1 MRQKYDII
9 IIGAGIIGLATALEL
24 SKRYPKYTLAI
35 LEKESGVATHQTG
48 HNSGVIHSGIYYKP
62 GSHKATLCVSGS
74 RALIDYCD
82 VKGIKY
88 NLIGKVVVAT
98 DEDEIPRLETLYERG
113 KANGVPG
120 LELISES
127 RLKEIEPHARGIQ
140 ALHSPN
146 TGIIDFKEVSRSYAK
161 DLLENG
167 GDIIFDAKVQ
177 DIRVNGGSIQ
187 LETDQGGF
195 QSKYLINCAGL
206 HADVIVR
213 KMGLPS
219 NIRIIPFRG
228 EYFTLKPE
236 KHHLVKSL
244 IYPVPNPSFPFLGV
258 HFTRMIGGGV
268 EAGPN
273 AVLAFA
279 KEGYKMFNINP
290 KELLQT
296 LSYSGFWVMT
306 WKYWRTGFGEF
317 YRSLSK
323 RAFTRAL
330 QKLLP
335 EISRHDLDSAE
346 AGVRA
351 QAVDSHGFMLDDF
364 SVTETPN
371 AFHVLNAPSPA
382 ATSSL
387 SIGKYLVDRASKSF
401 GLKAN

>member
-1 MRQKYDII
+1 MRKKYDIVV
-9 IIGAGIIGLATALEL
+9 IGAGIIGLATALEL
-24 SKRYPKYTLAI
+24 SKRYPNYTLAI
-35 LEKESGVATHQTG
+35 LEKEDTVAIHQTG

-74 RALIDYCD
+74 RALIDYCEK
-82 VKGIKY
+82 KGIKY
-88 NLIGKVVVAT
+88 DLIGKVVVAT
-98 DEDEIPRLETLYERG
+98 DKEEIPRLQTLYERG
-113 KANGVPG
+113 QANGVSG
-120 LELISES
+120 LKLINQSQ
-127 RLKEIEPHARGIQ
+127 LKEIEPHAYGIQ

-146 TGIIDFKEVSRSYAK
+146 TGIIDFKQVAMSYAK
-161 DLLENG
+161 DVLENG
-167 GDIIFDAKVQ
+167 GEILFNAKVHN
-177 DIRVNGGSIQ
+177 INLNRNSID
-187 LETDQGGF
+187 LDTDQGGV
-195 QSKYLINCAGL
+195 QTKYLINCAGL
-206 HADVIVR
+206 HADAIVK

-244 IYPVPNPSFPFLGV
+244 IYPVPNPKFPFLGV
-258 HFTRMIGGGV
+258 HFTRMIEGGV

-279 KEGYKMFNINP
+279 KEGYKMSHINP
-290 KELLQT
+290 WEFLQT

-323 RAFTRAL
+323 RAFTQAL

-335 EISRHDLDSAE
+335 EIDRNDLVSAE
-346 AGVRA
+346 SGVRA
-351 QAVDSHGFMLDDF
+351 QAVDRQGFMLDDF
-364 SVTETPN
+364 SIAETPN
-371 AFHVLNAPSPA
+371 AFHVINAPSPA

-387 SIGKYLVDRASKSF
+387 ALGKYLVDRASKSF
-401 GLKAN
+401 DLKAN

>member
-195 QSKYLINCAGL
+195 QSK
-206 HADVIVR
+206 
-213 KMGLPS
+213 
-219 NIRIIPFRG
+219 
-228 EYFTLKPE
+228 
-236 KHHLVKSL
+236 
-244 IYPVPNPSFPFLGV
+244 
-258 HFTRMIGGGV
+258 
-268 EAGPN
+268 
-273 AVLAFA
+273 
-279 KEGYKMFNINP
+279 
-290 KELLQT
+290 
-296 LSYSGFWVMT
+296 
-306 WKYWRTGFGEF
+306 
-317 YRSLSK
+317 
-323 RAFTRAL
+323 
-330 QKLLP
+330 
-335 EISRHDLDSAE
+335 
-346 AGVRA
+346 
-351 QAVDSHGFMLDDF
+351 
-364 SVTETPN
+364 
-371 AFHVLNAPSPA
+371 
-382 ATSSL
+382 
-387 SIGKYLVDRASKSF
+387 
-401 GLKAN
+401 

>member
-1 MRQKYDII
+1 MRKKYDII
-9 IIGAGIIGLATALEL
+9 VIGAGIIGLATAREL
-24 SKRYPKYTLAI
+24 SKMYPKYAIAI
-35 LEKESGVATHQTG
+35 LEKENSVAMHQTG

-74 RALIDYCD
+74 RALINYCET
-82 VKGIKY
+82 KGIKY
-88 NLIGKVVVAT
+88 DLIGKVVVAT
-98 DEDEIPRLETLYERG
+98 DEDEIPRLQTLYERG

-127 RLKEIEPHARGIQ
+127 QLKEIEPHARGIK

-146 TGIIDFKEVSRSYAK
+146 TGIIDFKQVSISYAK
-161 DLLENG
+161 DVQENG
-167 GDIIFDAKVQ
+167 GEIIFDAKVKN
-177 DIRVNGGSIQ
+177 IRVNDNSIH
-187 LETDQGGF
+187 LETDQGAV
-195 QSKYLINCAGL
+195 QTKYLINCAGL
-206 HADVIVR
+206 HADAIIK

-244 IYPVPNPSFPFLGV
+244 IYPVPNPKFPFLGV

-279 KEGYKMFNINP
+279 KEGYKMYNINP
-290 KELLQT
+290 KELLAT
-296 LSYSGFWVMT
+296 LGYSGFWVMT

-323 RAFTRAL
+323 KAFTRAL

-335 EISRHDLDSAE
+335 EINGNDLDSAE

-351 QAVDSHGFMLDDF
+351 QAVDRHGFMLDDF
-364 SVTETPN
+364 SITETPN

-401 GLKAN
+401 GLKAK

>member
-1 MRQKYDII
+1 MRQKYDVI

-177 DIRVNGGSIQ
+177 HIRVNGGSIQ

-317 YRSLSK
+317 YRSISK

-330 QKLLP
+330 QMLL
-335 EISRHDLDSAE
+335 
-346 AGVRA
+346 
-351 QAVDSHGFMLDDF
+351 
-364 SVTETPN
+364 T
-371 AFHVLNAPSPA
+371 
-382 ATSSL
+382 
-387 SIGKYLVDRASKSF
+387 
-401 GLKAN
+401 

>member
-1 MRQKYDII
+1 M
-9 IIGAGIIGLATALEL
+9 
-24 SKRYPKYTLAI
+24 
-35 LEKESGVATHQTG
+35 
-48 HNSGVIHSGIYYKP
+48 
-62 GSHKATLCVSGS
+62 
-74 RALIDYCD
+74 
-82 VKGIKY
+82 
-88 NLIGKVVVAT
+88 VVAT

-317 YRSLSK
+317 YRSISK

-364 SVTETPN
+364 SITETPN

-401 GLKAN
+401 GLKAK